1 MAKSATKDDIRNLV
15 EDPDDLVA
23 AEEFLALDAPPGP
36 RSKPIVEATVV
47 YLGGHPHY
55 SCSMRGRIFE
65 ESAEQEDGTVTVKKS
80 VADAG
85 FTKYVFETHDRL
97 GRLERRRVMPAR
109 APVGARGRPYAVV
122 QHPDHIMRFDEGIRY
137 REDGRLERFL
147 VLFTGSDRDRSKRLM
162 DEYAARVRRY
172 RQREQE
178 ELEDTTAG
186 SSVRAV

>member
-1 MAKSATKDDIRNLV
+1 MAKSATKDEIRAL
-15 EDPDDLVA
+15 EDPEDLVA
-23 AEEFLALDAPPGP
+23 ADEFLALDAPPGP
-36 RSKPIVEATVV
+36 RRKPIVEATVV

-55 SCSMRGRIFE
+55 SCSMRGRVFE
-65 ESAEQEDGTVTVKKS
+65 ERVEQEDGSVAVTKR

-97 GRLERRRVMPAR
+97 GRLERRRIMPAR
-109 APVGARGRPYAVV
+109 APVGARGRPCAVV

-147 VLFTGSDRDRSKRLM
+147 VLFTGPERDKHKRIM

-172 RQREQE
+172 RQQEQD
-178 ELEDTTAG
+178 ELAENTAG